1 MNPAFLSL
9 SLFDRDNSWG
19 RFYTIM
25 PQLLQ
30 YLQLSSFI
38 NPHVWQITFRISA
51 RKLAE
56 RNWVNL
62 LPTNQTILS
71 KDLKLIPLFFFFTI
85 SLLAVALLANANWM
99 VALKDG
105 WLEIPWNFLLLLSL
119 LNSRVNFNYIS
130 RK

>member
-1 MNPAFLSL
+1 MNPAFLAL
-9 SLFDRDNSWG
+9 SLFDEDTIRG

-56 RNWVNL
+56 RN
-62 LPTNQTILS
+62 
-71 KDLKLIPLFFFFTI
+71 
-85 SLLAVALLANANWM
+85 
-99 VALKDG
+99 
-105 WLEIPWNFLLLLSL
+105 L
-119 LNSRVNFNYIS
+119 LNLSDQGLYLYI
-130 RK
+130 